1 MISIVYRWIEKSPNH
16 QFFRPCCS
24 ELITEEILKRET
36 LSRGELTAATAPASR
51 GISLIIVQ
59 ERSSLRVKHR
69 DQVLPRSSL
78 VEVKSGQ
85 ASSCHRIM
93 MLVVAP
99 PGLSPD
105 WGDLVGRRRGGGMQ
119 RAESSPEILP
129 DPLPR

>member
-1 MISIVYRWIEKSPNH
+1 MI
-16 QFFRPCCS
+16 
-24 ELITEEILKRET
+24 EEILKRET

-51 GISLIIVQ
+51 GISLIIV

-69 DQVLPRSSL
+69 DQVLLRSSL

-129 DPLPR
+129 DPPSPPANPTPVTFCILRILNLG